1 MHAQVLVLLADGTVM
16 KAPEGID
23 EKTLVIMADIFPP
36 GFFAAVNAFK
46 ALNEEHISHSKVI
59 ILGCGPVGLCALVDA
74 LEYKPKSLLAVDCIM
89 SRLEL
94 ARKLGAE
101 PWNFQTDGHGLKHRV
116 QELTEGRGADAVIE
130 VVGHSSALKWGL
142 TCSDRGA

>member
-23 EKTLVIMADIFPP
+23 EKTLVLMADIFPP

-46 ALNEEHISHSKVI
+46 ALNEEHISHSKVV
-59 ILGCGPVGLCALVDA
+59 ILGCRPVGLCALVHA
-74 LEYKPKSLLAVDCIM
+74 LEYKPKSLLAVDCIL

-94 ARKLGAE
+94 ARKLGA
-101 PWNFQTDGHGLKHRV
+101 
-116 QELTEGRGADAVIE
+116 
-130 VVGHSSALKWGL
+130 
-142 TCSDRGA
+142 